1 MRDVIREAPDSKSG
15 FANKIR
21 MGHSVHHFVNARILK
36 TSFPATPPKII
47 KLPPLKVCEIMFF
60 IMTPCSHISL
70 EVNLHLV
77 SAPIMLLS
85 LLLVI
90 SLAAEPIQSCNF
102 SFIDR
107 FPWLPFTRSMDL
119 GVSSGHIAV
128 ELYYQ
133 NSHFQKMKVT
143 ELKQA
148 LKAIDLKTTG
158 NKLALVKRLKTTLLK
173 YAGAV
178 QLNKSEG
185 GSRTFLDH
193 GFEFS
198 DGEWKDLLKVSTR

>member
-107 FPWLPFTRSMDL
+107 FPWLPITRSVDP

-128 ELYYQ
+128 QLYYKKF
-133 NSHFQKMKVT
+133 SLS
-143 ELKQA
+143 E
-148 LKAIDLKTTG
+148 DEG
-158 NKLALVKRLKTTLLK
+158 NGVE
-173 YAGAV
+173 AGF
-178 QLNKSEG
+178 EG
-185 GSRTFLDH
+185 NGLEDH
-193 GFEFS
+193 GHQTCS
-198 DGEWKDLLKVSTR
+198 RQKT